1 MLIPQLLTELQN
13 IRKWIKQDCHILPRQ
28 GKIVLKSFL
37 PLKMICQLCQALAKV
52 GCFNAANVTLGVCP
66 GSQLSLRFG
75 TCSGSCLIALPNY
88 SDNIISRLRSSM
100 GLKII

>member
-13 IRKWIKQDCHILPRQ
+13 IRKKIKQDCHILQRQ
-28 GKIVLKSFL
+28 GKIVLKFL
-37 PLKMICQLCQALAKV
+37 ALEMVYQLHQALAKV

-66 GSQLSLRFG
+66 GSQLSLRFV

-88 SDNIISRLRSSM
+88 SGNIIFLLRSLM